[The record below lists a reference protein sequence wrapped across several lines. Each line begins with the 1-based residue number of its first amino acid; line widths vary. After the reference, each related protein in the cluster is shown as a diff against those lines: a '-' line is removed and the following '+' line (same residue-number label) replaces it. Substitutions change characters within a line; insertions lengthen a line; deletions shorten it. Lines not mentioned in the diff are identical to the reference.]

1 MTAGIADNDLARFVL
16 HSRSLHYPIFLPFM
30 PRHELN
36 AERIMGKVQRVLQSN
51 KQVDLQDG
59 MQVHVV
65 HVTMPQ
71 GGWALCKR
79 KEYGFKLSK
88 LLGSKRSVLHIKKED
103 SPCLICTLVT
113 DIAWQE
119 HYPNWHTIQ
128 QGCTLQGILAQN
140 LHKKAGVPEAFCG
153 LPEVSS
159 G

>member
-16 HSRSLHYPIFLPFM
+16 QSRSLHYLIFLPFM

-36 AERIMGKVQRVLQSN
+36 SERIMGKVQRVLQSN

-103 SPCLICTLVT
+103 SPCLICT
-113 DIAWQE
+113 
-119 HYPNWHTIQ
+119 YTIQ